1 MATKHPTLYTKQQC
15 ASIEIICV
23 CVWSHH
29 QSYLTDP
36 VWGGKGIDSFQK
48 TQLLYSPGGRHGND
62 VTHWN
67 TWRDLKTSAP
77 CSPPRHN
84 SLRLGVLAGWEPS
97 RRSKRDTSLCA
108 FGFIRPCDPSLF
120 NSSTNLSRA
129 CKEAAEI
136 SVPIFNPWNM
146 PSFLILERGQV
157 FPCECTLG
165 ACVGEE
171 IKGFLVRCETVF
183 LKRGLK
189 LRKKKLTID
198 TFEVSLIT
206 MLDASQLHNQISGT
220 NVN

>member
-84 SLRLGVLAGWEPS
+84 SLRLGVLAENPPEDQS
-97 RRSKRDTSLCA
+97 ETPHC
-108 FGFIRPCDPSLF
+108 
-120 NSSTNLSRA
+120 
-129 CKEAAEI
+129 
-136 SVPIFNPWNM
+136 VP
-146 PSFLILERGQV
+146 L
-157 FPCECTLG
+157 
-165 ACVGEE
+165 
-171 IKGFLVRCETVF
+171 
-183 LKRGLK
+183 
-189 LRKKKLTID
+189 
-198 TFEVSLIT
+198 VSLGLVIPDYST
-206 MLDASQLHNQISGT
+206 VQQTCHAPVKKRLKSVFQFLTPEICLHFLFWKEDRFSL
-220 NVN
+220 VNAHLVLALEKR